1 VNGGAHPRLAPG
13 VDPGEHGGVTRRRL
27 GLEILAGLA
36 CFGLGVGAARLLG
49 PAPVPPV
56 AAGPALGT
64 GPEPRIVIDP
74 ASVDL
79 LPDASLRLV
88 LPPGFDAGAP

>member
-1 VNGGAHPRLAPG
+1 M
-13 VDPGEHGGVTRRRL
+13 TRRRL
-27 GLEILAGLA
+27 GLGILAGLV

-49 PAPVPPV
+49 PAPAPPV
-56 AAGPALGT
+56 EGQRADA

-74 ASVDL
+74 GSIDL